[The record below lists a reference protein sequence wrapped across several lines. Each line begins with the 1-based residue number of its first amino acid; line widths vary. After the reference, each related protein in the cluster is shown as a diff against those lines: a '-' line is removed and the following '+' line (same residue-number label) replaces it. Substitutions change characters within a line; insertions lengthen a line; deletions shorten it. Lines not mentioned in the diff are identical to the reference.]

1 MKIKFTLKANEDFK
15 SHLKEMLTTSGKV
28 KDAFE
33 KKYKNIFKKMAKEE
47 SNLEEV
53 IGAKKL
59 DNKLFTSR
67 FEFGKYLSEV
77 LADCSFSK
85 VNRDERLWNYI
96 SCFYLDDLVTNSEK
110 ENRLRFIPHFH
121 DLKRN
126 LVRTPWF
133 LYFLLKND
141 SQFALCTSL
150 SEHSNMCEQFVS
162 RQELVRNRSIGE
174 LCMNLYFDKSKKKL
188 KTNSAKH
195 EINKDTGSYH
205 PGVIYPRLTK
215 TLGKLNKIYDLWN
228 IETDNLDEIIGEE
241 FRFWKKNDNA

>member
-1 MKIKFTLKANEDFK
+1 MKIKFTSKANEDFK
-15 SHLKEMLTTSGKV
+15 NYLKEMLTTSGKV
-28 KDAFE
+28 KDAFD
-33 KKYKNIFKKMAKEE
+33 KKYKSIFKKMAKED

-53 IGAKKL
+53 IGAKEL
-59 DNKLFTSR
+59 DNKSFSSR
-67 FEFGKYLSEV
+67 FEFGKYLFEV

-96 SCFYLDDLVTNSEK
+96 SCYYLDDLVTNSEK

-133 LYFLLKND
+133 LYHLLKND

-228 IETDNLDEIIGEE
+228 IESDNLDEIIGEE
-241 FRFWKKNDNA
+241 FRFWKKNDNS

>member
-1 MKIKFTLKANEDFK
+1 
-15 SHLKEMLTTSGKV
+15 
-28 KDAFE
+28 
-33 KKYKNIFKKMAKEE
+33 
-47 SNLEEV
+47 
-53 IGAKKL
+53 
-59 DNKLFTSR
+59 
-67 FEFGKYLSEV
+67 

-96 SCFYLDDLVTNSEK
+96 SCYYLDDLVTNSEK

-133 LYFLLKND
+133 LYHLLKND

-228 IETDNLDEIIGEE
+228 IESNNLDEIIGEE
-241 FRFWKKNDNA
+241 FRFWKKNDNS